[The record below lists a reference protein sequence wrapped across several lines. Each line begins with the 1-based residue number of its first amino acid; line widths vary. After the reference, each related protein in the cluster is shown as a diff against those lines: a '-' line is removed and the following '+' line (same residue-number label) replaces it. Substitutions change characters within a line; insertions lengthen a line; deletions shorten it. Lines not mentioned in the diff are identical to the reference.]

1 VIIDLNSRYSNIVLM
16 SQDFYAPCDYLTD
29 FSHPIIHDERLMQY
43 LNKVKG
49 QFDIEDELFKGK
61 DLFRLIGLMTGVDKK
76 VLDSSMR
83 NRHKLKEGGM
93 LDILYK
99 LIPKMFVAGCVW
111 EKYGT
116 GPENHETI
124 HNDSKLNL
132 SKVRRHLDNHH
143 KKMKKLEDQ
152 IEGSGMISKEEY
164 ESDIKAIKREHKEK
178 IDELQRDN
186 QRLKNRMGMIE
197 AKHATELSHHK
208 HLIKIQEEV
217 ISMPSQEEQ
226 KTPVN
231 EAPDMIPNEE

>member
-1 VIIDLNSRYSNIVLM
+1 
-16 SQDFYAPCDYLTD
+16 
-29 FSHPIIHDERLMQY
+29 
-43 LNKVKG
+43 
-49 QFDIEDELFKGK
+49 
-61 DLFRLIGLMTGVDKK
+61 
-76 VLDSSMR
+76 
-83 NRHKLKEGGM
+83 
-93 LDILYK
+93 
-99 LIPKMFVAGCVW
+99 
-111 EKYGT
+111 
-116 GPENHETI
+116 
-124 HNDSKLNL
+124 
-132 SKVRRHLDNHH
+132 
-143 KKMKKLEDQ
+143 
-152 IEGSGMISKEEY
+152 MISKEEY